1 MKKSIF
7 VLSAAVMA
15 MVVLWA
21 SAALAAPAAEMVA
34 QADALYVQRADLA
47 KAKAALDLYEQALKA
62 DPTSEEL
69 ATKVAKTAYWVG
81 KHLKDDDD
89 QAAMFERGIKACK
102 AVLKAKP
109 DSLHA
114 TYWLGV
120 CYGVYGKAKGIS
132 KSLDLVDPIK
142 ELMKKVIAKD
152 PAFEGGGA
160 YRVLGRMYFKLPGLF
175 GGDNDKSIEYLVLAV
190 KQGPQHWLSHLYLA
204 ETYLDE
210 DQDDKAKALLL
221 QVVKGP
227 PLPGHEPEY
236 AEIKAEA
243 EKLLKE
249 EF

>member
-1 MKKSIF
+1 MKKSILI
-7 VLSAAVMA
+7 LSAAVLA
-15 MVVLWA
+15 MVVLWT
-21 SAALAAPAAEMVA
+21 SAAQAAVPADLVA
-34 QADALYVQRADLA
+34 KADALYAQRVDLA

-69 ATKVAKTAYWVG
+69 AAKVAKTAYWVG
-81 KHLKDDDD
+81 KHLEDDDD

-102 AVLKAKP
+102 TVLKAKP

-152 PAFEGGGA
+152 PGFEGGGA

-190 KQGPQHWLSHLYLA
+190 KHGPQHWLSHLYLA
-204 ETYLDE
+204 ETYIDE
-210 DQDDKAKALLL
+210 DEEEKAKALLL
-221 QVVKGP
+221 EVVKGP
-227 PLPGHEPEY
+227 ALPGTEPEY
-236 AEIKAEA
+236 AEIKTDA